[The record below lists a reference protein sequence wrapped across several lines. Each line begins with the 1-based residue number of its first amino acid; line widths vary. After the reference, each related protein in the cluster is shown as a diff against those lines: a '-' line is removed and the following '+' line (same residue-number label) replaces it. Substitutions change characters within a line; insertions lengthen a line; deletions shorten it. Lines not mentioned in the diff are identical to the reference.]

1 MLTNSPASL
10 LPIER
15 HWGAV
20 ALLPNQSQLFLVAVI
35 AFTMATNFP
44 VEDVVELLDPD
55 CTHVTGSLNSLLENV
70 LNDPP
75 EQQLILTQA
84 ITASLGLSL
93 FNQQTS

>member
-15 HWGAV
+15 HWGAI
-20 ALLPNQSQLFLVAVI
+20 ALLPNQSQLFAVAVI
-35 AFTMATNFP
+35 AFALSTNFP
-44 VEDVVELLDPD
+44 IDEVLELLDPD
-55 CTHVTGSLNSLLENV
+55 CSHVSGSLNSLIESV
-70 LNDPP
+70 LNDSP
-75 EQQLILTQA
+75 EQQLILMQA